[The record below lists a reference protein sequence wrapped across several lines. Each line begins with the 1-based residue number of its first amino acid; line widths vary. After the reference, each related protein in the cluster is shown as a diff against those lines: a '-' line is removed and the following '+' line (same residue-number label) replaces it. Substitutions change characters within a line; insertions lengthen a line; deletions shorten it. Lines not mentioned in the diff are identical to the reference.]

1 MYIYMV
7 INMLLIYQGS
17 LCTYLGT
24 VTNAYMMRGYGISYV
39 YEVLIP
45 EVGSNIYQIFHLET
59 HVACFCFDLQFYT
72 RMDKKHKFV
81 SSTGSESTELAKA
94 DDDDRVDDDV
104 DADSDDNEGIT
115 MQL

>member
-1 MYIYMV
+1 
-7 INMLLIYQGS
+7 
-17 LCTYLGT
+17 
-24 VTNAYMMRGYGISYV
+24 MMCGYGISYV

-45 EVGSNIYQIFHLET
+45 EVGSNIYQIFHLDT
-59 HVACFCFDLQFYT
+59 HVHVACFCFDLQFYT

-81 SSTGSESTELAKA
+81 ISTGSESTELAKA
-94 DDDDRVDDDV
+94 GDDDGVDDDV

>member
-1 MYIYMV
+1 
-7 INMLLIYQGS
+7 
-17 LCTYLGT
+17 
-24 VTNAYMMRGYGISYV
+24 MMRGYGISYV

-45 EVGSNIYQIFHLET
+45 EVGSNIYQVFHLDT
-59 HVACFCFDLQFYT
+59 HVHEACFCFDLQFYT
-72 RMDKKHKFV
+72 RMDKFV

-94 DDDDRVDDDV
+94 DDDDDGVDDGV